1 MNFVSRPPLTEYV
14 GTTIIFRLGVLP
26 DGFALF
32 EGVIFPRPGMLGA
45 DVVVIAT
52 VALVALIN
60 VVDVDSLLCC

>member
-1 MNFVSRPPLTEYV
+1 MSRPPLTEYV
-14 GTTIIFRLGVLP
+14 GTTMTFRLGLLP
-26 DGFALF
+26 DGFGLL
-32 EGVIFPRPGMLGA
+32 EGVIFPRPGILGA